1 MRLLDIYAGTQSS
14 HATGLLLMALT
25 GSGCI
30 SVFDFV
36 GNLRTQAGYAS
47 PSIAGVDDAM
57 LRATCFD
64 HAVYVQGGNTSN
76 VIVERNVF
84 REAETLSWIRRIRT
98 GQRLC
103 DRCRSAHLRHRQSG
117 RCHSGWCIGRNRSEL
132 FIGAGDF
139 EADTPGCSG
148 RVKGRAMR
156 IGNTRDVL
164 VDRNVITAS
173 SSSQADTLSPIVL
186 DGESACLGR
195 VPCVAGL
202 TISRMITMRPTPLRA
217 IEIRG
222 AVEYVET
229 QTHWAIDPVAIADYG
244 TTLSMTG

>member
-1 MRLLDIYAGTQSS
+1 
-14 HATGLLLMALT
+14 
-25 GSGCI
+25 
-30 SVFDFV
+30 
-36 GNLRTQAGYAS
+36 
-47 PSIAGVDDAM
+47 M

-84 REAETLSWIRRIRT
+84 SRGGNVELRSGGFVRDNVFAIGADLLTYGT
-98 GQRLC
+98 GNP
-103 DRCRSAHLRHRQSG
+103 DAVTAGGVSG
-117 RCHSGWCIGRNRSEL
+117 EIVRNL

-173 SSSQADTLSPIVL
+173 SSSQTDTLSPIVL

-244 TTLSMTG
+244 TTLDDWLDTARVSADPASLSAWFRSRLAL